1 MQPLAVLSAAL
12 LLGAALAPTAA
23 HAQAATESSAA
34 TTDAAA
40 SDDEATAKA
49 EAARAEL
56 YDLPEGATEQVA
68 MEKLSKIQRAPAAAN
83 TREAV
88 RANLTDMLA
97 FTDKVLARD
106 YSASAL
112 QNTAALKYS
121 LYNALKQLGQDDA
134 LDERSK
140 WLSTLTASDD
150 KTRQSIGR
158 TLLAL
163 EPVAALAFESKV
175 DEARWK
181 NAVQPSID
189 LVNGIA
195 TEGREPSQFELEAVM
210 AISEMLDGTAPVS
223 VSAPAF
229 EAYAAAFGKSDN
241 ATLQMVS
248 EMFAGTARRLTLPG
262 SKMKIQGDT
271 LDGKEFQLQRDL
283 AGKVVLVD
291 FWATWCGYC
300 IEAFPEMKR
309 VYEQYQDQGFEIVGV
324 NLDDSR
330 DVVDAYLKSDPLPW
344 TNIQV
349 LEGDGSEHPNA
360 KRYAVSGI
368 PFLVLV
374 GRDGKVIRT
383 QVAPQ
388 QIETLVKDAL
398 AAKAE

>member
-23 HAQAATESSAA
+23 HAQAATESPAA

-175 DEARWK
+175 DEAR
-181 NAVQPSID
+181 
-189 LVNGIA
+189 
-195 TEGREPSQFELEAVM
+195 
-210 AISEMLDGTAPVS
+210 
-223 VSAPAF
+223 
-229 EAYAAAFGKSDN
+229 
-241 ATLQMVS
+241 
-248 EMFAGTARRLTLPG
+248 
-262 SKMKIQGDT
+262 
-271 LDGKEFQLQRDL
+271 
-283 AGKVVLVD
+283 
-291 FWATWCGYC
+291 
-300 IEAFPEMKR
+300 
-309 VYEQYQDQGFEIVGV
+309 
-324 NLDDSR
+324 
-330 DVVDAYLKSDPLPW
+330 
-344 TNIQV
+344 
-349 LEGDGSEHPNA
+349 
-360 KRYAVSGI
+360 
-368 PFLVLV
+368 
-374 GRDGKVIRT
+374 
-383 QVAPQ
+383 
-388 QIETLVKDAL
+388 
-398 AAKAE
+398 